1 MHQKYVDL
9 ENDIK
14 EIKEQSKLTN
24 VIKDIKNEKQ
34 KLSNYWNQMKSI
46 W

>member
-46 W
+46 